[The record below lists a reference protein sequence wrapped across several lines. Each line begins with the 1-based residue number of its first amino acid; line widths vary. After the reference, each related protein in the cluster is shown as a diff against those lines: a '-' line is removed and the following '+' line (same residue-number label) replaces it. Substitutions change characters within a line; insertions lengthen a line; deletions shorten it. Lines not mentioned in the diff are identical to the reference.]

1 MEERQEEKKA
11 KMHRT
16 VFRTKEKLAKW
27 KKDKRKRT
35 ARCIKM
41 HRTVLRTIGKTS
53 KMEER
58 QGKELQDASYSP

>member
-1 MEERQEEKKA
+1 MEEIQEEKNG
-11 KMHRT
+11 
-16 VFRTKEKLAKW
+16 
-27 KKDKRKRT
+27 
-35 ARCIKM
+35 KM